1 MNKNKNDYGIKI
13 YALIIA
19 IAIIFMAI
27 LWLQLY
33 G

>member
-1 MNKNKNDYGIKI
+1 MNKNKNDYGVTI